1 MGHPLLRLVT
11 AALEYRPTLREL
23 LWVEQEAVVAE
34 NERVVPQ
41 EAQLMGVVPGRLV
54 RVYPL
59 EQPIRAEAAEPVA
72 TLLAALVVLE

>member
-1 MGHPLLRLVT
+1 
-11 AALEYRPTLREL
+11 
-23 LWVEQEAVVAE
+23 VVAE